1 MKKFLSLMLAM
12 IMVMSLVTVGAGA
25 ADFTDEETIQ
35 YNEAVA
41 VMAELGILGGYTD
54 GAFRP
59 QGTLTRQ
66 AAAKIICNIKV
77 GPEAAADLAA
87 GGGCLLCAHQHD
99 PAAGGRQC
107 GAVGIESG
115 ELLQ

>member
-41 VMAELGILGGYTD
+41 VMSELGILTGTKNAD
-54 GAFRP
+54 GTIPSIPRAP
-59 QGTLTRQ
+59 
-66 AAAKIICNIKV
+66 
-77 GPEAAADLAA
+77 
-87 GGGCLLCAHQHD
+87 
-99 PAAGGRQC
+99 
-107 GAVGIESG
+107 
-115 ELLQ
+115 